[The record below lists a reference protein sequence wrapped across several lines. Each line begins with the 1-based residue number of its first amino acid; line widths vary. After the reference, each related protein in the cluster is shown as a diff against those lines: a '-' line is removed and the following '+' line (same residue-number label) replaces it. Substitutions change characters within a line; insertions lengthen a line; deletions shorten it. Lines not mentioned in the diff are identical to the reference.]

1 MDGRTEGWKDGF
13 MEIAV
18 NDAEQG
24 KGIADH
30 MIFLDYYFILTLTI

>member
-1 MDGRTEGWKDGF
+1 MDGRMEGQKDGF

-24 KGIADH
+24 KGITDH